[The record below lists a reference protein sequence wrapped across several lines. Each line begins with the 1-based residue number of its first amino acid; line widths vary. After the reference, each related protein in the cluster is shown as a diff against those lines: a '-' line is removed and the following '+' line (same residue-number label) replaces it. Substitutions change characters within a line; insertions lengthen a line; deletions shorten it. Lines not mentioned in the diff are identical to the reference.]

1 MKKLLLFAG
10 IFFIAIKCFSQTA
23 GSIGNNQTICSMGD
37 PALLGETTP
46 ATGPSLTYQWQSSVN
61 NVTFND
67 IAGATATTYDPP
79 SGLASTTYYKRKDYS
94 NATFIDFTNTVTVT
108 INSVTAGSVTPN
120 QTVCNG
126 GDPNAFTSAAGSG
139 TALAYQWTSS
149 FDNTTY
155 TDISGASGAVYDV
168 PSGINRTTYFKR
180 RAISTLNA
188 VSCTSLTSV
197 TTVTVITGGIVLGD
211 AAICSGVAPTAF
223 SVQVGPSGGV
233 LGYQWQVSTNNV
245 SFSNIS
251 GATSATYSP
260 GAGIAQTTYFKRL
273 ATSIQ
278 NSVTCTNS
286 SNTITI
292 AVNSISAGTIGG
304 DQVICNSGNPSAFS
318 EVSPATGSSLSY
330 QWQQSTNGTTYTN
343 ITGATGITYDVPAG
357 VATTT
362 YYIRKSTGTLSGTT
376 CTSLSNAVTVTV
388 NQVGAGTVGS
398 SHAICTGG
406 DPNAFTVITPATGSS
421 LSYEWQSST
430 NNVTYNPISGA
441 TSADYDAPAGLGQT
455 TYYRR
460 IASGILSAV
469 SCSSTGN
476 ILTVTLNPVT
486 AGGITGNQRACYGG
500 DPTTFTSTS
509 LGSGA
514 AISYQWQLSVD
525 NVNFSNISGANFGT
539 YNPPAGVIFTTYYR
553 RLAIATIS
561 GTSCSAPTNAVTVT
575 INEGGTVVA
584 NQTICSGGNPGVF
597 TELTPATG
605 SSISYQWQQSA
616 NGITFNNIP
625 AANSTSYDPPAGVT
639 ANTYY
644 RRIAYSVLAGL
655 GVNCTAYSN
664 TATVT
669 INTVMP
675 GILAGNQTICSGGD
689 PNAFTNPVAAQG
701 SALTYQWKSSFD
713 NVTYNDISG
722 ANQSTY
728 DIPSGLTRTTYCKR
742 STSSTMNAVT
752 CSAESNVVT
761 ASVNSGGIV
770 SGGNTICSGEAPAI
784 FNSPVGAS
792 GTLSG
797 YQWQVSTDNVNFTNV
812 TGATTATYSPGGGIT
827 QNTWFRRIATSSLS
841 GLVCVNAS
849 NVISITVLPVS
860 AGTVAGT
867 QTICKSGDPATFTET
882 SSAAGPSLSYQ
893 WGKSTEGTIF
903 GNINGATATTYDVPE
918 GLTAT
923 TYYRRTATT
932 AMNGKTCS
940 AVSNILTV
948 SVNLATAGT
957 VGNSQAICTGGDPA
971 AFTESS
977 AAFGAAL
984 SYQWQN
990 STDNINFS
998 DIVGQTGTGYDPP
1011 AGLTQTTYYKRRVNS
1026 TFNGVACTATGNV
1039 LSVSINSVTSG
1050 SIAGNQVIC
1059 KGGDPV
1065 PFTSSVLGSGAS
1077 IGYQW
1082 QASSDNVNFSNVN
1095 GQLFATYNVPA
1106 GVQSSTY
1113 YRRQATAN
1121 LLGVA
1126 CIAATNSV
1134 LVTVNDINPGTI
1146 GSNQSISNGG
1156 NPAPFTELTP
1166 VSGAT
1171 SYTYQWLYS
1180 TNGSAYT
1187 NVIGANGITY
1197 DVPAGLN
1204 NTSSYFRL
1212 VTGTANGISCVIG
1225 GNVVVVTVAPTFDAE
1240 KVEAQVTQGR
1250 AVAPAFSPGKGLHN
1264 FSIYPNP
1271 LTARNTTVQLDNYE
1285 AGRYILRIINRA
1297 GQVVHTQQL
1306 QHNGGKA
1313 TYPVRLSASLISGSY
1328 IIELLSLKGERNSK
1342 QMIINS
1348 K

>member
-1 MKKLLLFAG
+1 MKIILLLAG
-10 IFFIAIKCFSQTA
+10 IFFSVMNGFSQTA
-23 GSIGNNQTICSMGD
+23 GLIGSDQTICSLGD
-37 PALLGETTP
+37 PALLVETTP
-46 ATGPSLTYQWQSSVN
+46 ATGSTLSYQWQSSVN
-61 NVTFND
+61 NVSFND
-67 IAGATATTYDPP
+67 ITGATASTYDPP
-79 SGLASTTYYKRKDYS
+79 AGIASTTYYKRKDYS
-94 NATFIDFTNTVTVT
+94 NAIFINFTNTVTVT

-126 GDPNAFTSAAGSG
+126 GDPNAFSSAAGSG
-139 TALAYQWTSS
+139 TALAYQWMRS

-168 PSGINRTTYFKR
+168 PSGISRTTYFKR
-180 RAISTLNA
+180 RAISTLNT
-188 VSCTSLTSV
+188 VSCTSLTPV

-211 AAICSGVAPTAF
+211 AAICSGTAPTAF

-233 LGYQWQVSTNNV
+233 LGYQWQISSDNV

-260 GAGIAQTTYFKRL
+260 GVGIVQTTYFKRL
-273 ATSIQ
+273 ATSVQ

-292 AVNSISAGTIGG
+292 AVNSISAGIIGD

-318 EVSPATGSSLSY
+318 ELVPATGSSISY
-330 QWQQSTNGTTYTN
+330 QWQQSTNGSTYTN
-343 ITGATGITYDVPAG
+343 ISGATGITYDVPAG

-362 YYIRKSTGTLSGTT
+362 YYKRKSTGTLTGTT

-388 NQVGAGTVGS
+388 NQVSAGTVGS

-406 DPNAFTVITPATGSS
+406 DPNAFTEITPATGTA

-441 TSADYDAPAGLGQT
+441 TSTAYDAPAGLGQT

-460 IASGILSAV
+460 IVSGILSGV

-476 ILTVTLNPVT
+476 FLTVTLNPVT

-525 NVNFSNISGANFGT
+525 NVNFSNISGANGGT
-539 YNPPAGVIFTTYYR
+539 YNPPAGVIYTTYYR
-553 RLAIATIS
+553 RLATATIS

-584 NQTICSGGNPGVF
+584 NQTICTGGDPGLF

-605 SSISYQWQQSA
+605 SSISYQWQKSA
-616 NGITFNNIP
+616 NGTTFTNIP
-625 AANSTSYDPPAGVT
+625 AATTTSYDPPAGVT

-644 RRIAYSVLAGL
+644 RRIAYSILSGV

-669 INTVMP
+669 INIVTP
-675 GILAGNQTICSGGD
+675 GVVAANQTICSGGD
-689 PNAFTNPVAAQG
+689 PNAFTNSVAPQG
-701 SALTYQWKSSFD
+701 TSLTYQWRSSFD
-713 NVTYNDISG
+713 NVSYSDISG
-722 ANQSTY
+722 ANQSIY

-742 STSSTMNAVT
+742 TATSTMNAVS
-752 CSAESNVVT
+752 CSAESNIII
-761 ASVNSGGIV
+761 ASVSSGGVV

-792 GTLSG
+792 GILYG
-797 YQWQVSTDNVNFTNV
+797 YQWQVSTDNVNFANIS
-812 TGATTATYSPGGGIT
+812 GATTATYNAGAGIT
-827 QNTWFRRIATSSLS
+827 QNTWFRRFATSSLN

-849 NVISITVLPVS
+849 NVISVTVLPVS

-867 QTICKSGDPATFTET
+867 QTICKSGDPAIFTET
-882 SSAAGPSLSYQ
+882 SSAAGPALSYQ
-893 WGKSTEGTIF
+893 WGKSTDGTIF
-903 GNINGATATTYDVPE
+903 GNINGATATTYDVPG
-918 GLTAT
+918 GLTSS

-932 AMNGKTCS
+932 ALNGKTCS
-940 AVSNILTV
+940 AASNILSVT
-948 SVNLATAGT
+948 VNLATAGI
-957 VGNSQAICTGGDPA
+957 VGVSQAICTGGDPA
-971 AFTESS
+971 AFTES
-977 AAFGAAL
+977 APAFGAAL
-984 SYQWQN
+984 SYQWQS
-990 STDNINFS
+990 STDNNSFS
-998 DIVGQTGTGYDPP
+998 DIEGQTSSGYDPP
-1011 AGLTQTTYYKRRVNS
+1011 AGLSQTTYYKRRVNS

-1039 LSVSINSVTSG
+1039 VSVSINSVTSG
-1050 SIAGNQVIC
+1050 SIAGSQIIC

-1065 PFTSSVLGSGAS
+1065 PFTSLVLGTGAA
-1077 IGYQW
+1077 IAYQW
-1082 QASSDNVNFSNVN
+1082 QSSGDNVNFSNIN

-1126 CIAATNSV
+1126 CIATTNSV

-1146 GSNQSISNGG
+1146 GSNQSISHGG
-1156 NPAPFTELTP
+1156 NPAPFTEITP
-1166 VSGAT
+1166 VSGAA

-1187 NVIGANGITY
+1187 NVIGANGIIH

-1204 NTSSYFRL
+1204 NTTSYLRV
-1212 VTGTANGISCVIG
+1212 VTGTANGISCSIG
-1225 GNVVVVTVAPTFDAE
+1225 GNVVVVTVAPTFGAE
-1240 KVEAQVTQGR
+1240 KVEAQVTRAR
-1250 AVAPAFSPGKGLHN
+1250 AVAPAISTGQGFHS

-1271 LTARNTTVQLDNYE
+1271 LTGRSTNVQLANYE
-1285 AGRYILRIINRA
+1285 AGRYILRILSRS

-1313 TYPVRLSASLISGSY
+1313 TYPVRLSASFISGNY
-1328 IIELLSLKGERNSK
+1328 IIEILSLKGEKNSK
-1342 QMIINS
+1342 QIVIDCN
-1348 K
+1348 